1 MQLRTFLLC
10 TTLLLVGPK
19 ITRGTPVAAT
29 LSGENHWASTHSP
42 YLVTGDVTLELLST
56 LTIAPGVVVEFET
69 GASLVIKGELI
80 ARGTQADPIVFA
92 GAASDQD
99 MARWGSIIF
108 DNDSVDASFT
118 FLHDYQAGSILEW
131 CVVEGASRGVVLKW
145 AAPYIHHCTF
155 RHNRTPFSVDIEGG
169 AAIYMLPGS
178 SPRVRDC
185 RFEANVADGFGY
197 GGALYIDDAQP
208 ILQDNV
214 FVDNTAIYGGA
225 VSTNLM
231 ASPVVGNHFQG
242 NSATGSG
249 YSKGGGLALVSSVP
263 AVLNNTFT
271 DNHSVLDGGGI
282 HVCVDCFPHATP
294 VFFDNTI
301 TGNSAQT
308 DDPASGAGGLGAGY
322 LRMVSDNNITD
333 NTRNGEPSDFG
344 WYHPLA
350 EAMPDWVA
358 NPVISN
364 NWWGTTQLEEIAAR
378 VTDSADIDGVGTV
391 QLEPVLTAPVE
402 GPSPRITLTTRRLHY
417 DEPGE
422 PMRVYLTVYN
432 PGAEAAFEMRL
443 LLVYDG
449 GGAFPLLQ
457 PVGLPDETVRGG
469 SHHFQLPENGVFF
482 SELLSPTY
490 AGTQGLSGGHFVAA
504 LYDHEGALLGRPS
517 EIRFDLVGEVTP

>member
-1 MQLRTFLLC
+1 MPLKTFLLC
-10 TTLLLVGPK
+10 TALLLAGPK
-19 ITRGTPVAAT
+19 VTRGTPVVGT
-29 LSGENHWASTHSP
+29 LSGDIHWTATGSP
-42 YLVTGDVTLELLST
+42 YQVTDDTTLAGLST
-56 LTIAPGVVVEFET
+56 LTIDPGVVVEFDS
-69 GASLVIKGELI
+69 GASLVIEGELI
-80 ARGTQADPIVFA
+80 ARGTQDNPIIFSGVSTA
-92 GAASDQD
+92 QE
-99 MARWGSIIF
+99 MARWGSLIF
-108 DNDSVDASFT
+108 DNASVDASFT
-118 FLHDYQAGSILEW
+118 DLHDYQAGSILEW
-131 CVVEGASRGVVLKW
+131 CVVEGASRGVILEG
-145 AAPYIHHCTF
+145 AAPYIHQCTF

-169 AAIYMLPGS
+169 AALYMLPGS

-197 GGALYIDDAQP
+197 GGALYIDAAQP
-208 ILQDNV
+208 ILQDNN
-214 FVDNTAIYGGA
+214 FEGNT
-225 VSTNLM
+225 
-231 ASPVVGNHFQG
+231 
-242 NSATGSG
+242 ATGSG

-263 AVLNNTFT
+263 AVLNNTFI

-294 VFFDNTI
+294 FFFDNTI

-308 DDPASGAGGLGAGY
+308 DDPAAGAGGLGAGY

-333 NTRNGEPSDFG
+333 NTRGGEPSDFG
-344 WYHPLA
+344 WYHPLEEGLPTWA
-350 EAMPDWVA
+350 SSPSID
-358 NPVISN
+358 N
-364 NWWGTTQLEEIAAR
+364 NWWGTTHLEEIAAR
-378 VTDSADIDGVGTV
+378 VTDGKDIEGVGTV
-391 QLEPVLTAPVE
+391 QLEPVLTAAVE
-402 GPSPRITLTTRRLHY
+402 SPSPRITLTTRRLHY

-422 PMRVYLTVYN
+422 PMAVYLTVYN